1 MNCLFFP
8 FSPHSPSP
16 SLSLSLT
23 LSYSSSRCYRFI
35 PNVYENSHSFGVSMS
50 SVLFFLSCKMQDLI
64 LLFFFKKKE
73 EQKNMTGIKL
83 YFEIDRV

>member
-35 PNVYENSHSFGVSMS
+35 PNVYE
-50 SVLFFLSCKMQDLI
+50 DLI